1 MLFLLCQNTSFF
13 FHLEQNLQAVVV
25 QSSCRF
31 QIQQPR
37 DTMQRYIWVT
47 GEMFDLTLPS
57 PTGHLSFG
65 GLPEDHLEEPLHN
78 QDHFLKTY

>member
-1 MLFLLCQNTSFF
+1 MPKYIVFLSFRIEFTSRRSA
-13 FHLEQNLQAVVV
+13 EQLSFSNDGL
-25 QSSCRF
+25 
-31 QIQQPR
+31 QQPR
-37 DTMQRYIWVT
+37 DIMQRYIWVT

>member
-1 MLFLLCQNTSFF
+1 
-13 FHLEQNLQAVVV
+13 
-25 QSSCRF
+25 
-31 QIQQPR
+31 
-37 DTMQRYIWVT
+37 MQRYIWVT
-47 GEMFDLTLPS
+47 REMFDLTLPS

>member
-1 MLFLLCQNTSFF
+1 
-13 FHLEQNLQAVVV
+13 
-25 QSSCRF
+25 
-31 QIQQPR
+31 
-37 DTMQRYIWVT
+37 MQRYIWVT

-65 GLPEDHLEEPLHN
+65 GLPEDHLEEPRHN